1 MKQMIAICIAT
12 LMFAGITSAESTQKA
27 SPKYPPS
34 LNKLND
40 EFMSS
45 FFEFQPSAGTRAG
58 FHQYDTRMESIDAAG
73 VAKQIAIYKKY
84 ESRIKA
90 LPAKGWSRW
99 AQDDREM
106 LLCFVRSRIFELQTQ
121 QVWRQNPDY
130 YSSVLSDSTFL
141 LMGRNF
147 ASPEVR
153 LAALTARER
162 QMPALLRQARTNLEN
177 PPRIFT
183 EIALEQLPG
192 IIDFFR
198 KDVPSAFS
206 SVKDAKLQSAFSESN
221 AAVIQALSE
230 YEAWIKSDLLARSNG
245 DFKLGADNLTKKLAY
260 EEMID
265 VPLDRLLQVGLD
277 NMRRNQSEFQR
288 VAKLIDPTK
297 TPEQLLAQ
305 IEKEHPPADE
315 LLKAFRDKLTGI
327 RDFTDS
333 HSIIT
338 TPSRHLPTLQETPP
352 FMRATTFA
360 SMDAPGPFETKAT
373 EAFFNVTLPEKD
385 WSAPQVEEYMAAYNW
400 GVVTS
405 TAIHEVIPGHYEQY
419 LWNEHVPSRIRQFLS
434 LDLSNTGEHFSG
446 TNVEGWAHYTEQ
458 MMIDEGYGRTPGV
471 PEEHDIPYLKL
482 RLGQLQ
488 DALLR
493 NARFVVAIRM
503 HTGAMTID
511 EANRFFEKEGYQTKS
526 NAVREVKRG
535 TGDPTYLMYTLGK
548 LQIQKLREDWMKRQ
562 KETPKPSVFHDL
574 FMRQGV
580 APVKVIRRAL
590 LGNDSPTL

>member
-1 MKQMIAICIAT
+1 MKQTMVILITA
-12 LMFAGITSAESTQKA
+12 LMLTGVGMAEQKISQA
-27 SPKYPPS
+27 YPQN

-40 EFMSS
+40 EFMAR

-58 FHQYDTRMESIDAAG
+58 FHQYDRRMESYDAAT
-73 VAKQIAIYKKY
+73 VAKQVALYGRY
-84 ESRIKA
+84 EKR
-90 LPAKGWSRW
+90 LEVLDTKGWSRW
-99 AQDDREM
+99 ALDDREM
-106 LLCFVRSRIFELQTQ
+106 LLCFVRSRVFELETQ
-121 QVWRQNPDY
+121 RVWRQNPDY
-130 YSSVLSDSTFL
+130 YSSMLSDSTFL

-162 QMPALLRQARTNLEN
+162 QMPALLKQARTNLEN

-206 SVKDAKLQSAFSESN
+206 GVKDKKLQAEFAESN
-221 AAVIQALSE
+221 AGAIAALSE

-245 DFKLGADNLTKKLAY
+245 DFKLGAENFRKKLAY
-260 EEMID
+260 EEMVD

-277 NMRRNQSEFQR
+277 NMHRNQSEFQR
-288 VAKLIDPTK
+288 VAKRIDPSK
-297 TPEQLLAQ
+297 TPEQLLTE
-305 IEKEHPPADE
+305 IEKEHPPADG
-315 LLKAFRDKLTGI
+315 LLQAFRDKLTGI
-327 RDFTDS
+327 REFTDT
-333 HSIIT
+333 HAIIT
-338 TPSRHLPTLQETPP
+338 TPSRNLPTLQETPP

-385 WSAPQVEEYMAAYNW
+385 WTPPQVEEYMAAYNW

-434 LDLSNTGEHFSG
+434 LDLSNVGSHFSG

-471 PEEHDIPYLKL
+471 AEEQDIPYLKL

-493 NARFVVAIRM
+493 DARYVVAIRM
-503 HTGAMTID
+503 HTGAMTMD
-511 EANRFFEKEGYQTKS
+511 EATEFFEKEGYQTKS
-526 NAVREVKRG
+526 NAAREVKRG

-548 LQIQKLREDWMKRQ
+548 LQIQKLRADWTKRQ
-562 KETPKPSVFHDL
+562 KGTPKPSEFHDL

-590 LGNDSPTL
+590 LKNDSPTL